1 MTKQLLTHPYFHKL
15 MVDDVCVAR
24 INKTTDGTWRMISH
38 ENYSAAVEACEKV
51 AFEWIIAQSIAVAF
65 GS

>member
-24 INKTTDGTWRMISH
+24 INKTIDGTWRMIS
-38 ENYSAAVEACEKV
+38 NNNWNSAIESCEEV
-51 AFEWIIAQSIAVAF
+51 AFNWIIAQSLAVAL
-65 GS
+65 SD